1 MALISNAVTHGSVT
15 EEQLDEAFSA
25 DRRSVDVLSTDFDS
39 STEGSI
45 GGDSSLWESSDR
57 DDITGDESDEKST
70 QFSGSFSSDCYGE
83 QAPDFDGQ
91 LQAISTETSDSGTE
105 GDDEGPTP
113 RYELRSRTKKQCK
126 PSAKRAR
133 RDDTS
138 DEEGSMPGGGSRQS
152 KHGRGQASRGRGGG
166 RAGRGGRG
174 RGGRGR
180 GGSTRGHGGRGQGR
194 RRTTGGSD
202 SFPANTTP
210 IDIPDS
216 KHKGSDDFCPLRES
230 GPHVPT
236 GSWSALNLFKL
247 FFDTSIMDRI
257 LRCTYAYAESKKD
270 SKKGRYKLFMKKR
283 VGISHLFAF
292 IGALILLGIHGVRN
306 HRKAWS
312 TARAQVLYRLR
323 DLLTCQLFEL
333 IGTFIHVVTPAEEDA
348 ASGNPL
354 RKIQPLVDHI
364 KAKCFEFYQPRKE
377 VCIDERM
384 VKSKARCHF
393 KQYMRNK
400 PTKWGFKLWV
410 LADMTGYTVDFDI
423 YTGKSADKSDSGLS
437 HDVVMRLVKPLAF
450 QGYELYVDNFYSSPN
465 LFVNLLDHGI
475 TATGTF
481 RSNRRGLPP
490 EVVALKLALEKSKAP
505 RGTGYYY
512 RDDKTGIVYC
522 LWKDTRIVSV
532 MSTCHPGHKSDTMV
546 TRNCALPDGQRGTV
560 EIPRPIPIEQYNR
573 FMGGVDKSDQYL
585 AYHNVLRKTVRYWK
599 TLFYHMIDIAI
610 VNAFVLYNHLA
621 LLSGCRPISEN
632 DFRDELVLQIIEEY
646 GRQTTADI

>member
-1 MALISNAVTHGSVT
+1 MALIANAVTHGSVT
-15 EEQLDEAFSA
+15 EEQVGEAFSA

-45 GGDSSLWESSDR
+45 ADSSLWESSDR
-57 DDITGDESDEKST
+57 DDITGDESDENST
-70 QFSGSFSSDCYGE
+70 LFSGSFSSDGHGE
-83 QAPDFDGQ
+83 QTTDFDGP
-91 LQAISTETSDSGTE
+91 LQVTGTESSDSGTE

-113 RYELRSRTKKQCK
+113 RYELRSRTRTQCK
-126 PSAKRAR
+126 PPAKRAR
-133 RDDTS
+133 RDDTDDDDS
-138 DEEGSMPGGGSRQS
+138 TPGGGSQPS
-152 KHGRGQASRGRGGG
+152 KHDRGQASRGRGRGGG

-174 RGGRGR
+174 RGRGR
-180 GGSTRGHGGRGQGR
+180 GGSIRGARGRGDRGHTDRS
-194 RRTTGGSD
+194 GSL
-202 SFPANTTP
+202 PVNATP
-210 IDIPDS
+210 INQPDS
-216 KHKGSDDFCPLRES
+216 RHKGSDTFCPLREG
-230 GPHVPT
+230 GPHVPA
-236 GSWSALNLFKL
+236 GSWSALDLFKL
-247 FFDTSIMDRI
+247 FFNASIMERI

-270 SKKGRYKLFMKKR
+270 SKKGRYKLFMKKK

-333 IGTFIHVVTPAEEDA
+333 IGTFIHIVTPEEEDA
-348 ASGNPL
+348 GSGNPL

-377 VCIDERM
+377 VSIDERM

-423 YTGKSADKSDSGLS
+423 YTGRSTEKSDSGLS
-437 HDVVMRLVKPLAF
+437 HDVVMQLVQPLAF
-450 QGYELYVDNFYSSPN
+450 QGYELYVDNFYSSPD
-465 LFVNLLDHGI
+465 LFVNLLDHGV

-490 EVVALKLALEKSKAP
+490 EVVALKLALEKSKVP

-522 LWKDTRIVSV
+522 LWKDTRVVSV

-546 TRNCALPDGQRGTV
+546 SRNCTLSDGKRGTM

-585 AYHNVLRKTVRYWK
+585 AHHNVLRKTVRYWK
-599 TLFYHMIDIAI
+599 TLYD
-610 VNAFVLYNHLA
+610 
-621 LLSGCRPISEN
+621 
-632 DFRDELVLQIIEEY
+632 
-646 GRQTTADI
+646 